1 MLFIQGVDVM
11 FSVLVIK
18 MIIILFF
25 IIPIQNI
32 EGMGMRIF
40 WWKHYLGE
48 CIAISNFASIRAA
61 EKIGFRKDGFVKKSK
76 ILHILSRVKE
86 SSTLLYKYDRNINS
100 LGMGKVRYKE

>member
-1 MLFIQGVDVM
+1 MLFLQGVDVM

-40 WWKHYLGE
+40 
-48 CIAISNFASIRAA
+48 
-61 EKIGFRKDGFVKKSK
+61 
-76 ILHILSRVKE
+76 
-86 SSTLLYKYDRNINS
+86 
-100 LGMGKVRYKE
+100 

>member
-32 EGMGMRIF
+32 EGMDMQIF
-40 WWKHYLGE
+40 
-48 CIAISNFASIRAA
+48 
-61 EKIGFRKDGFVKKSK
+61 
-76 ILHILSRVKE
+76 
-86 SSTLLYKYDRNINS
+86 
-100 LGMGKVRYKE
+100 

>member
-32 EGMGMRIF
+32 EGMRIF
-40 WWKHYLGE
+40 
-48 CIAISNFASIRAA
+48 
-61 EKIGFRKDGFVKKSK
+61 
-76 ILHILSRVKE
+76 
-86 SSTLLYKYDRNINS
+86 
-100 LGMGKVRYKE
+100 